1 MLTIMGRLRNRRYNE
16 RLEPC
21 MSTELPPL
29 DLVSTGVPGLDDVLM
44 GGFLR
49 RGFYLLQ
56 GDPGSGKTTVALQF
70 VQARLKAGD
79 RCLYVSLTESRA
91 DLENAC
97 RSHGWTLEGLE
108 LRDLTRSGADLEA
121 QSQVSVFHPADT
133 ELSDL
138 IKAVRE
144 EVERVQPL
152 HLVFDGLSELRLLS
166 GEALRY
172 RRTLLSLKELFAGKG
187 ITSLLLDDRS
197 AAFGEMQ
204 PESLV
209 GGNIVLDRFMP
220 GYGRARRRLS
230 VSKVRG
236 SHFREGFHDYEIVT
250 GGVIVYPRLVA
261 GEHRDESRT
270 QLCPSGVKN
279 LDAMLHGGLSAGS
292 TTLLLGPAGAGKS
305 TAAMQFV
312 VHALQSGKKAAVYVF
327 DEVMHTLIERSEKL
341 CGEKQGGIAAFIKE
355 GVLHAQQVDPAEKSP
370 GAFAHEVR
378 RAVSAGAEVV
388 VIDSLNGYLNA
399 MPEERFLTAHLHEL
413 FAYLNQKG
421 ILTIIVVAQHGMMA
435 NGGQA
440 GGIDVSYLADTA
452 LLFRYYEA
460 EGEVQQAISVLK
472 KRTGPH
478 ERSIRRLTIDESGFN
493 VGDPLRHFH
502 GIMTGVPSYQGAAMP
517 SASEQLSRAARLEP

>member
-1 MLTIMGRLRNRRYNE
+1 
-16 RLEPC
+16 
-21 MSTELPPL
+21 MSPDLNSL
-29 DLVSTGVPGLDDVLM
+29 DFVSTGVVGLDEVLL
-44 GGFLR
+44 GGLLR

-56 GDPGSGKTTVALQF
+56 GDPGSGKTTIALQY

-138 IKAVRE
+138 IKAVKD

-152 HLVFDGLSELRLLS
+152 HIVFDGLSELRLLS
-166 GEALRY
+166 AEPLRY
-172 RRTLLSLKELFAGKG
+172 RRTLLSLKELFASKG

-197 AAFGEMQ
+197 AAFGEVQ

-209 GGNIVLDRFMP
+209 GGNIVLERFMP

-230 VSKVRG
+230 VTKVRG
-236 SHFREGFHDYEIVT
+236 SHFREGFHDYEILT
-250 GGVIVYPRLVA
+250 GGVVVYPRLVA
-261 GEHRDESRT
+261 SEHHDEFRT
-270 QLCPSGVKN
+270 QLCPSGVQN
-279 LDAMLHGGLSAGS
+279 LDAMLLGGLTAGS

-312 VHALQSGKKAAVYVF
+312 VHALHSGKKAAVYVF
-327 DEVMHTLIERSEKL
+327 DEVMHTLIDRSEKL
-341 CGEKQGGIAAFIKE
+341 CDAKSGGIAAFIQQ
-355 GVLHAQQVDPAEKSP
+355 GSLHLQQVDPAEKSP

-378 RAVSAGAEVV
+378 RAVTAGAQVI

-399 MPEERFLTAHLHEL
+399 MPEERFLTTHLHEL

-435 NGGQA
+435 SGGQA
-440 GGIDVSYLADTA
+440 GGIDVSYLADTV

-460 EGEVQQAISVLK
+460 EGEVRQALSVFK

-478 ERSIRRLTIDESGFN
+478 ERSIRQLTIDESGFK
-493 VGDPLRHFH
+493 VGSPLRHFH
-502 GIMTGVPSYQGAAMP
+502 GIMTGVPSYQGP
-517 SASEQLSRAARLEP
+517 SLPTASEQLSHSARLEP